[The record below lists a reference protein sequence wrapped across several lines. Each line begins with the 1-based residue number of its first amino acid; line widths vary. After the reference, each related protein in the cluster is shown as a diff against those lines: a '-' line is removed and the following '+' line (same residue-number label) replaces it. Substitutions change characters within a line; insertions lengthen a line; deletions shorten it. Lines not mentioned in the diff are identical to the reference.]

1 MADYNYILNLFSLLL
16 ILGIL
21 FIIMYGC
28 QYQQHRKIEKF
39 MDVEEYDRELENQK
53 LLEESQKKI
62 AELTDKLKTDNVS
75 IAKFTNMIE
84 EGEFSK
90 DDLNKMIDYVE
101 NFENKL
107 K

>member
-39 MDVEEYDRELENQK
+39 MDIEEYDRQLENEK
-53 LLEESQKKI
+53 KLEESQQSI
-62 AELTDKLKTDNVS
+62 AELTKKLKTDEIS
-75 IAKFTNMIE
+75 MEKFTNMIE
-84 EGEFSK
+84 EGKFSK
-90 DDLNKMIDYVE
+90 DDLSKMIEYVE

>member
-1 MADYNYILNLFSLLL
+1 MADYNYILNLFSLLI

-53 LLEESQKKI
+53 ILEESQKKI
-62 AELTDKLKTDNVS
+62 AELAEKIKTDDMS
-75 IAKFTNMIE
+75 MKKFTTMIE
-84 EGEFSK
+84 DGTFSK
-90 DDLNKMIDYVE
+90 ADLNKMIDYVE
-101 NFENKL
+101 KFENKL